1 MLEMKSSLAELLQR
15 TKDIQ
20 SAGSIVFV
28 RDSFSCGV
36 NELPVTLAAA

>member
-20 SAGSIVFV
+20 PAGNIVFV
-28 RDSFSCGV
+28 RDSFSCRV
-36 NELPVTLAAA
+36 YELTVTVTAA